1 MIFLK
6 EGLIII
12 TIPREYA
19 NALQNNPVTKKTLK
33 GLVLCAKRLLQYLLV
48 DRFVIVKEE
57 RIFHNP
63 LKCNAKFLKIES
75 H

>member
-6 EGLIII
+6 EGLLII

-33 GLVLCAKRLLQYLLV
+33 GLMLYGKRLLQYFLV

-57 RIFHNP
+57 LIFHNP
-63 LKCNAKFLKIES
+63 
-75 H
+75 